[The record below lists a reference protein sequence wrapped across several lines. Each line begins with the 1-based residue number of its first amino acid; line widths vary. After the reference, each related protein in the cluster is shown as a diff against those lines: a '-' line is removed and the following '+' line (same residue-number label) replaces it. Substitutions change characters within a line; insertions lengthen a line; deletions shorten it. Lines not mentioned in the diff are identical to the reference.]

1 MKHTVSEVIL
11 KNGAQ
16 GLFIDVP
23 GAEVTNFELNFR
35 SGEYLVPKKK
45 WEVPHIMEHV
55 VWGGANE
62 DFPDRQIFQ
71 AEVGKNGAYTNAYT
85 SYYYVAY
92 VGEIADFE
100 CDRVLELSFKSLSKP
115 LFLQQEF
122 DAEIGNIRDELTSY
136 TNNHFRELGS
146 EMSKAYGFNTVT
158 DRERIGLMSNVSRQD
173 LVDHYKKTH
182 FTKNLRFIIAGSLRG
197 RRAVLKK
204 MLENAELPKGQSQHK
219 LPSDKAIQPAKP
231 VFIPNSTVPNIY
243 LILNS
248 HYNDVITV
256 EEDDALSLA
265 RTMLTETLYSNIFG
279 QARDQG
285 LVYHVSSGHQMSSR
299 TTEWWLSTQVLAENA
314 PALCEIILKEVKKIQ
329 KCLITDSDLEGAKH
343 YALGSFQRSFQT
355 VGSIASAYSRYFFDG
370 HIEDMRSVP
379 ARLKAVTKQD
389 IADAMNK
396 MFSQKLG
403 GVGVLGGE
411 DDAISGKLQN
421 QLQSLWN

>member
-1 MKHTVSEVIL
+1 MKHSVSEIQL
-11 KNGAQ
+11 KNGAK

-23 GAEVTNFELNFR
+23 GAAVTNFEFNFR
-35 SGEYLVPKKK
+35 SGEYLVPKQK

-62 DFPDRQIFQ
+62 DYPDRQVFQ

-100 CDRVLELSFKSLSKP
+100 CDRVLELSLKSLAKP

-122 DAEIGNIRDELTSY
+122 DAEVGNIRDELTSY

-158 DRERIGLMSNVSRQD
+158 DRERIGLMDNVSRQD
-173 LVDHYKKTH
+173 LVNHYKNTH
-182 FTKNLRFIIAGSLRG
+182 FTKNMRFIIAGNLRG
-197 RRAVLKK
+197 RRANLKK
-204 MLENAELPKGQSQHK
+204 MLEGIGLAKGNSQLK
-219 LPSDKAIQPAKP
+219 LPDDKAVQPSKP
-231 VFIPNSTVPNIY
+231 VFLANETVPNIY
-243 LILNS
+243 LIINS
-248 HYNDVITV
+248 HYNDIISIK
-256 EEDDALSLA
+256 EDDALSLA

-279 QARDQG
+279 KARDQG
-285 LVYHVSSGHQMSSR
+285 LVYNVSSGHQISSR

-314 PALCEIILKEVKKIQ
+314 PALCEIVLKEIKKVQ
-329 KCLITDSDLEGAKH
+329 KGLIDDSDLEGAKH

-370 HIEDMRSVP
+370 HIEDMRSIP
-379 ARLKAVTKQD
+379 ARIKAVTKKD
-389 IADAMNK
+389 LSDAVNK
-396 MFSQKLG
+396 MFAQKVG

-411 DDAISGKLQN
+411 DEAVAARLQD
-421 QLQSLWN
+421 QLQSLWI

>member
-1 MKHTVSEVIL
+1 MKHHVVEIEL
-11 KNGAQ
+11 KNGAK
-16 GLFIDVP
+16 GLLIDVP
-23 GAEVTNFELNFR
+23 GAAVTNFELNFR
-35 SGEYLVPKKK
+35 SGEYLVPQKK

-55 VWGGANE
+55 IWGGANE
-62 DFPDRQIFQ
+62 DFPDRQVFQ

-100 CDRVLELSFKSLSKP
+100 CDRVLELSLKSLAKP

-158 DRERIGLMSNVSRQD
+158 DRERIVLMDNVNRED
-173 LVDHYKKTH
+173 LVEHYKKTH
-182 FTKNLRFIIAGSLRG
+182 FTRNMRFIIAGSLRG
-197 RRAVLKK
+197 RRVNLKR
-204 MLENAELPKGQSQHK
+204 MLESTELAKGAAQLK
-219 LPSDKAIQPAKP
+219 LPIDRAIQPSKP
-231 VFIPNSTVPNIY
+231 VFVANESVPNIY
-243 LILNS
+243 LIINS
-248 HYNDVITV
+248 HYNDIISI

-279 QARDQG
+279 KARDQG
-285 LVYHVSSGHQMSSR
+285 LVYHVSSGHQLSSK
-299 TTEWWLSTQVLAENA
+299 TTEWWLSTQVLADNA
-314 PALCEIILKEVKKIQ
+314 PALCEIILQEIKKVQ
-329 KCLITDSDLEGAKH
+329 KGLIDDSDLEAAKQ

-379 ARLKAVTKQD
+379 ARIKAVTKKD

-396 MFSQKLG
+396 IFAQKIG
-403 GVGVLGGE
+403 GVGVLGGQDE
-411 DDAISGKLQN
+411 LVPHRLQA
-421 QLQSLWN
+421 QLQALWT